1 MLSRWN
7 RVEPWLAT
15 GAFLAILGG
24 SLWRRLAMLPRLSFD
39 WDEGVYWQSL
49 ESMRHGHHLFVEVFS
64 SQPPFFLAGIYPL
77 YNLLGGGIVA
87 GRTPVMVGSLV
98 SLVAIFVIGR
108 SLAGTWTGLLA
119 MALLAFD
126 PLYLEL
132 SDRLQA
138 DLPCVVIGVVAV
150 AVAAYARTGGPGLGL
165 WFLAGLLLGLSLTTK
180 LLGVVFLVPVAW
192 LAVSGPGPARRQ
204 LGAAALGLATA
215 IVLVLL
221 PFAGALGPV
230 YTQAIG
236 LHLGARASEPQTM
249 AEKLRR
255 VVDSYPVVVPAL
267 AALVTCALAAQ
278 RRVGWVGM
286 LVLWLLVALAADLA
300 QGPLFIHHL
309 LVLAPPMAL
318 LAGAAPALAL
328 EYFRERHGTSAG
340 APGWPVAAIVV
351 GSLAVIAGLGLVAL
365 TGPMP
370 PADATTAPTITA
382 MRTWVPRGVP
392 VITDEPFA
400 AAWTGHLVPPN
411 LVDTS
416 HARITSGELTPAR
429 VEADTEAVHARAVIF
444 ATGRLETLTGFKDW
458 VAQRFRLVD
467 DSGNGLQVWV
477 RQ

>member
-1 MLSRWN
+1 MLSRWE
-7 RVEPWLAT
+7 RAEPWIAI

-24 SLWRRLAMLPRLSFD
+24 SVWRRLAMLPRLSFD

-108 SLAGTWTGLLA
+108 SLSGTWSGLAA
-119 MALLAFD
+119 MAFLAFD

-150 AVAAYARTGGPGLGL
+150 AIAAYARSRATGPGP
-165 WFLAGLLLGLSLTTK
+165 WVLAGLVIGLSIMTK

-192 LAVSGPGPARRQ
+192 LAVYSPGAARRQ
-204 LGAAALGLATA
+204 VLDVALGLAAA

-221 PFAGALGPV
+221 PFAGALGAV
-230 YTQAIG
+230 YSQAIG
-236 LHLGARASEPQTM
+236 LHLGARVSEPQSM
-249 AEKLRR
+249 GEKLKRI
-255 VVDSYPVVVPAL
+255 VDSYPVVLPAL
-267 AALVTCALAAQ
+267 AAAVTCALAAR
-278 RRVGWVGM
+278 RRVGWVAM

-318 LAGAAPALAL
+318 LAGAAPALAVAAL
-328 EYFRERHGTSAG
+328 RERQGAAVG
-340 APGWPVAAIVV
+340 APPWPLAAILVA
-351 GSLAVIAGLGLVAL
+351 SLAVIAGLGLRAL

-370 PADATTAPTITA
+370 PADATTIALSVLILIVPDPSPPVPTTSTASAPAST
-382 MRTWVPRGVP
+382 
-392 VITDEPFA
+392 
-400 AAWTGHLVPPN
+400 
-411 LVDTS
+411 
-416 HARITSGELTPAR
+416 
-429 VEADTEAVHARAVIF
+429 
-444 ATGRLETLTGFKDW
+444 
-458 VAQRFRLVD
+458 
-467 DSGNGLQVWV
+467 
-477 RQ
+477 

>member
-1 MLSRWN
+1 MLSRWE
-7 RVEPWLAT
+7 RAEPWIAI
-15 GAFLAILGG
+15 GAFLAIMGG
-24 SLWRRLAMLPRLSFD
+24 SVWRRLAMLPRLSFD

-77 YNLLGGGIVA
+77 YNLLGGGIVS
-87 GRTPVMVGSLV
+87 GRTPVMVGSLA
-98 SLVAIFVIGR
+98 SLVAVFVIGR
-108 SLAGTWTGLLA
+108 SLSGTWSGLAA
-119 MALLAFD
+119 MAFLAFD

-132 SDRLQA
+132 SARLQA

-150 AVAAYARTGGPGLGL
+150 AIAAYARTRGAGPGP
-165 WFLAGLLLGLSLTTK
+165 WVLAGLVLGLSIMTK

-192 LAVSGPGPARRQ
+192 LAVYSPGPARRQ
-204 LGAAALGLATA
+204 LVGAALGLAAA

-221 PFAGALGPV
+221 PFAGALGAV
-230 YTQAIG
+230 YSQAIG
-236 LHLGARASEPQTM
+236 LHLGARVSEPQSM
-249 AEKLRR
+249 GEKLKRI
-255 VVDSYPVVVPAL
+255 VDSYPLVLPAL
-267 AALVTCALAAQ
+267 AAAVTCVLAAR
-278 RRVGWVGM
+278 RRVGWVAM

-318 LAGAAPALAL
+318 LAGAAPALTVEAI
-328 EYFRERHGTSAG
+328 RERQGGAG
-340 APGWPVAAIVV
+340 AAPPWPIAAIVMT
-351 GSLAVIAGLGLVAL
+351 SLAVIAGLGLRAL

-382 MRTWVPRGVP
+382 MRTFVARGAP
-392 VITDEPFA
+392 VVTDEPFA

-411 LVDTS
+411 LVDQS

-429 VEADTEAVHARAVIF
+429 VEADTEAIHARAVIF
-444 ATGRLETLTGFKDW
+444 ATGRLETLTGFKGW